1 MKASNLS
8 SFLLMSCISSLIS
21 WLVPG
26 SFSYDLIASY
36 IASLAIYRNFEDC
49 LYSSF
54 GWIGLSIIGVIA
66 GIGLSAFLLDF

>member
-1 MKASNLS
+1 M
-8 SFLLMSCISSLIS
+8 
-21 WLVPG
+21 PG
-26 SFSYDLIASY
+26 SFSCALIASY